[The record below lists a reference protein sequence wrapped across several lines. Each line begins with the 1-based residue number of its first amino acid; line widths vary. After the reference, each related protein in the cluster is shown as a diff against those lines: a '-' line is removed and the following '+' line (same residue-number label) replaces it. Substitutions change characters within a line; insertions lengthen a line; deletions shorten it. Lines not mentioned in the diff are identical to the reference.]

1 MHNANF
7 KALNGSK
14 EMLGEITKVV
24 KAEPASNILLIIFAG
39 LLLII
44 TLNYT

>member
-1 MHNANF
+1 
-7 KALNGSK
+7 
-14 EMLGEITKVV
+14 MLGEITRVV

-44 TLNYT
+44 TVNYT